1 MSTILSIKSITKK
14 FGNLIAN
21 DNISF
26 DVKKGEVLALLGEN
40 GAGKTTLMNILF
52 GHYTPN
58 NGEIFFENSR
68 VEFGNPSNAI
78 KLGIGMVHQHFTL
91 AENLT
96 CIENVIIGEKSLYNF
111 FLPKKNAQEKI
122 LNLSQK
128 FGLPIEPNKIVGDL
142 SVSEKQRLEILKT
155 LYKDCKLLI
164 LDEPTA
170 SLTPQE
176 TENLFITIKNMV
188 NRGLSVILIS
198 HKLNEILSVSN
209 RIIVLRNG
217 KLVGNVK
224 TKDAKK
230 NDLASMIVG
239 KNIQYPTR
247 EKINLGKEYL
257 KVRNL
262 SYSNPLNK
270 QEIINNVDLTIKGG
284 EILGIAGVAGNG
296 QRLLTKLL
304 TGHLSPQSGK
314 VFVKDQEIKSF
325 TPKNFMNHHLGY
337 IPEDRNKE
345 ALVGDML
352 IWENIMMTEINQKKF
367 SNSFGIINEQKC
379 IEESKNI
386 CSKYDIRMQSIY
398 QHARLLSG
406 GNVQKLI
413 IGKWLERNPNI
424 LVACQPSRGLDE
436 GAIAFVQKLILSVK
450 SQGKAVL
457 LISEDLDELINL
469 SDNISVIF
477 KGKISKPLKNQNL
490 NRLDIGLMMAGEGF
504 NV

>member
-1 MSTILSIKSITKK
+1 MSTILSVKSITKK

-21 DNISF
+21 DGISF

-58 NGEIFFENSR
+58 NGEIIFENSR

-96 CIENVIIGEKSLYNF
+96 CIENVIIGEKSLYEL
-111 FLPKKNAQEKI
+111 FLPKKNAIQKI

-188 NRGLSVILIS
+188 KKGLSVILIS
-198 HKLNEILSVSN
+198 HKLNEILSVSD
-209 RIIVLRNG
+209 RIVVLRNG

-224 TKDAKK
+224 TKNAKK
-230 NDLASMIVG
+230 NDLARMIVG
-239 KNIQYPTR
+239 TNIQYPIR
-247 EKINLGKEYL
+247 EKINPGKEFL
-257 KVRNL
+257 KVKSL

-270 QEIINNVDLTIKGG
+270 HELINNVDLTIKG
-284 EILGIAGVAGNG
+284 
-296 QRLLTKLL
+296 LLRQL
-304 TGHLSPQSGK
+304 
-314 VFVKDQEIKSF
+314 
-325 TPKNFMNHHLGY
+325 
-337 IPEDRNKE
+337 
-345 ALVGDML
+345 
-352 IWENIMMTEINQKKF
+352 
-367 SNSFGIINEQKC
+367 
-379 IEESKNI
+379 
-386 CSKYDIRMQSIY
+386 
-398 QHARLLSG
+398 
-406 GNVQKLI
+406 
-413 IGKWLERNPNI
+413 
-424 LVACQPSRGLDE
+424 
-436 GAIAFVQKLILSVK
+436 
-450 SQGKAVL
+450 
-457 LISEDLDELINL
+457 
-469 SDNISVIF
+469 
-477 KGKISKPLKNQNL
+477 
-490 NRLDIGLMMAGEGF
+490 
-504 NV
+504 